1 MKSATVPELARAARA
16 CSIHLSGCLRSCFSV
31 FLRDPQPSTRLSRN
45 PIFGHFLHYFSDLF
59 VTTIGAKR
67 CQNGSLKRAQNHTNL
82 EKLLIKTPSWSRPAK
97 RLRLEGAKPLNL
109 TIITHFQ
116 LFFQRPRAPEKE
128 SKWSQNGASGHPK
141 SQKIK
146 KSGHSKKHRK
156 TTLQKV
162 GSWSHFDLK
171 KGVGFRSRNVL
182 KITKNPRYLP
192 NGPPG
197 LQNEPLGT

>member
-1 MKSATVPELARAARA
+1 VPQARQGVFDP
-16 CSIHLSGCLRSCFSV
+16 LSGCLILVFSV
-31 FLRDPQPSTRLSRN
+31 PFKGLTQFFPQSPHPHFWTLFALIFQTCFL
-45 PIFGHFLHYFSDLF
+45 
-59 VTTIGAKR
+59 TTTGAKR
-67 CQNGSLKRAQNHTNL
+67 CPNGNLKKTQNRKNL
-82 EKLLIKTPSWSRPAK
+82 EKLVIKTPSWSRPAK